1 VVNYDSQPKQVAV
14 TLDCPAPSAAAAV
27 SLPPGCVNNGGG
39 GRRVA
44 LAADARWVVL
54 TSGSP
59 KDGNSYEAPLKVSPK
74 ERPLRLAAPGDGS
87 FSLAVAPWSVNIVV
101 LTSARQQ

>member
-1 VVNYDSQPKQVAV
+1 VAV
-14 TLDCPAPSAAAAV
+14 SLDCPAPSAAGAATQ
-27 SLPPGCVNNGGG
+27 PPGCAGPNRNGG
-39 GRRVA
+39 RVA
-44 LAADARWVVL
+44 LAADAKWLVL

-59 KDGNSYEAPLKVSPK
+59 KDGNSYEAPLRVSPK

-101 LTSARQQ
+101 LSSARE